1 MLSRPYSPTKTTKA
15 PAFSSELLICYNDY
29 MDDDEKDLQL
39 LDEELNDSDRDD
51 GDMLACGE

>member
-1 MLSRPYSPTKTTKA
+1 M
-15 PAFSSELLICYNDY
+15 E
-29 MDDDEKDLQL
+29 DDEKELQL